1 MNKTKIILI
10 LLCSLILT
18 INIVAQNIDKPKY
31 TLPVTMIY
39 FFGDVVGSTVEI
51 KWGTATEINNYGY
64 FVHRSDT
71 SFVWEEIDFVEKLG
85 ASYNYT
91 PLDYVYIDTTIIENG
106 NYFYR
111 LKQMDVDGNFE
122 LTHDTVKV
130 NVGYVTSIKED
141 LQNKSSSPQNFELFQ
156 NYPNP
161 FNPET
166 NIVFSIRESSYITLK
181 LFSITG
187 EEIETLFS
195 GPVIAGTHSVKFKP
209 KDLSSGTYIYKLNV
223 RNNSDSKKMLFI
235 K

>member
-1 MNKTKIILI
+1 MNKTKKILIILF
-10 LLCSLILT
+10 SLILT
-18 INIVAQNIDKPKY
+18 INVLAQNIEKPDG
-31 TLPVTMIY
+31 TLPVTMVY

-71 SFVWEEIDFVEKLG
+71 SFVWEELDFMEKLG

-91 PLDYVYIDTTIIENG
+91 PLDYVYIDTTITKNG

-130 NVGYVTSIKED
+130 IVDYITSINEENQTKDSTPE
-141 LQNKSSSPQNFELFQ
+141 NFELFQ

-166 NIVFSIRESSYITLK
+166 NIPFTMREQDFVSLKLYAISGEEVETVFSGIVTS
-181 LFSITG
+181 
-187 EEIETLFS
+187 
-195 GPVIAGTHSVKFKP
+195 GTHLIKFKP
-209 KDLSSGTYIYKLNV
+209 KNLSSGTYIYKFSVHNKSV
-223 RNNSDSKKMLFI
+223 SKKMIFI